1 MEFKKEDL
9 FTIPN
14 ILTYIR
20 LVCIPVFVALMAMYF
35 VTKHGAYRWAS
46 FGVFLFAEITDIC
59 DGYIA
64 RHYNQ
69 VTDIGKVLD
78 PIADKVLQCVAIL
91 MLCICQNIHWA
102 FAIVIIVKEVY
113 MGVSSKYFMRASK
126 RQVEQ
131 KSVKIGKAGA
141 VIYFVGI
148 LMSFAISGDENLEGW
163 RLTLNEIIKW
173 TDFAILIIASVL
185 AIVAAGVY
193 TKIYCKKLKEVRA
206 SGILDT
212 LDRYGRPLPVV
223 EERKSQEEPTQEEAQ
238 SEEQESKEEN

>member
-20 LVCIPVFVALMAMYF
+20 LICIPIFVWLMAEYF
-35 VTKHGAYRWAS
+35 VEKTDVYMWAS
-46 FGVFLFAEITDIC
+46 FGVFFFAEVTDIC

-64 RHYNQ
+64 RHFNQ
-69 VTDIGKVLD
+69 ISDIGKVLD
-78 PIADKVLQCVAIL
+78 PIADKVLQCVAVL

-113 MGVSSKYFMRASK
+113 MGVTSKYWMRASK

-141 VIYFVGI
+141 TIYFIGI
-148 LMSFAISGDENLEGW
+148 LLSFF
-163 RLTLNEIIKW
+163 TLKNDIIKW
-173 TDFAILIIASVL
+173 IDFAILIIASAL
-185 AIVAAGVY
+185 AIAAAAVY
-193 TKIYCKKLKEVRA
+193 TVIYSKKLKEVRA

-223 EERKSQEEPTQEEAQ
+223 EERNVENKSGNDAVDSVEEEKADGKIEE
-238 SEEQESKEEN
+238 SVEE

>member
-20 LVCIPVFVALMAMYF
+20 LICIPIFVWLMAEFY
-35 VTKHGAYRWAS
+35 VLKTDAYMWAS
-46 FGVFLFAEITDIC
+46 FGVFFFAELTDIC

-64 RHYNQ
+64 RHFNQ
-69 VTDIGKVLD
+69 VSDIGKVLD
-78 PIADKVLQCVAIL
+78 PIADKVLQCVAVL
-91 MLCICQNIHWA
+91 MLCICSNIHWA
-102 FAIVIIVKEVY
+102 FAIIIIVKEVY
-113 MGVSSKYFMRASK
+113 MGVTSKYWMRASK

-141 VIYFVGI
+141 AIYFFGI
-148 LMSFAISGDENLEGW
+148 LLSFF
-163 RLTLNEIIKW
+163 TLKNDIVKW
-173 TDFAILIIASVL
+173 IDIAILIVASVL
-185 AIVAAGVY
+185 AIAAAAVY
-193 TKIYCKKLKEVRA
+193 TVIYTKKLKEVRA

-223 EERKSQEEPTQEEAQ
+223 EER
-238 SEEQESKEEN
+238 EENKDSVANDSQTAETQQVEVNEQSQDGVEE

>member
-20 LVCIPVFVALMAMYF
+20 LICIPVFVWLMAEYF
-35 VTKHGAYRWAS
+35 VVKTDTFMWAS
-46 FGVFLFAEITDIC
+46 FGVFFFAEITDIC

-91 MLCICQNIHWA
+91 MLCICQNVHWA

-113 MGVSSKYFMRASK
+113 MGVTSKYWMRASK

-141 VIYFVGI
+141 VIYFIGI
-148 LMSFAISGDENLEGW
+148 LASFF
-163 RLTLNEIIKW
+163 TLRNEIIKW
-173 TDFAILIIASVL
+173 IDLAILIIASVL
-185 AIVAAGVY
+185 AVIAAGVY
-193 TKIYCKKLKEVRA
+193 TKIYSKKLKEVRA

-223 EERKSQEEPTQEEAQ
+223 EERQPQESVLDEAQ
-238 SEEQESKEEN
+238 SEEKESQE